1 MAYASLDD
9 LRTILPKNIT
19 IGNVTAYSPS
29 QANPSTISIDDANRF
44 LYFATQFVD
53 SRLTPYYLTPLKQ
66 IVEARRPIIHD
77 MLPSSTDVMVEDIL
91 PFAGGMGVRLKDD
104 NGEELNRIREV
115 VENFDDGA
123 GLRPNR
129 RHVTLLYQTTNAYDA
144 GSNARLEILSFP
156 HPVTPM
162 TAKFAVSFMYDK
174 IFSADAAPDM
184 SSFGKTMRNSAKEDL
199 NAILTGQARLRGQEF
214 VGRRFVRQQLFDGFK
229 SPGDV
234 EGAQDKE

>member
-19 IGNVTAYSPS
+19 IGNVTAYSPN
-29 QANPSTISIDDANRF
+29 QANPSTISVDTANRF
-44 LYFATQFVD
+44 LYYASQYVD

-66 IVEARRPIIHD
+66 IVEARRPIISN
-77 MLPSSTDVMVEDIL
+77 MLPGSNDVMVEDVL
-91 PFAGGMGVRLKDD
+91 PFMGGMGVRLKDD
-104 NGEELNRIREV
+104 NGEELNTIREV
-115 VENFDDGA
+115 AENFDEGDGP
-123 GLRPNR
+123 RPNR
-129 RHVTLLYQTTNAYDA
+129 RHISLLYQTTNAYDS
-144 GSNARLEILSFP
+144 GSHARLEILSYP

-174 IFSADAAPDM
+174 IFSADAAPDL
-184 SSFGKTMRNSAKEDL
+184 SNFGKTMRNSAKEDL

-229 SPGDV
+229 SPGNV
-234 EGAQDKE
+234 EGAQDRE